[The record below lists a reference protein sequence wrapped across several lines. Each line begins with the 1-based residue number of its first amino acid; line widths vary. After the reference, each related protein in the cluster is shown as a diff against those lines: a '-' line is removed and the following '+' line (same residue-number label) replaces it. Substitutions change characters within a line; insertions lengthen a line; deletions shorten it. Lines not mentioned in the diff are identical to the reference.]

1 MMRTLRAL
9 GARFGRAALTALLAA
24 GAGAGAAS
32 AQEPWR
38 ESYFPY
44 FTGSPTD
51 GLMAIARY
59 QFTKAAPYFISQSDE
74 QDVINPLSYA
84 GALSGEA
91 GIGTRGSRFVSVV
104 LRAPGLVPG
113 WRFHGTL
120 EGRRD
125 GRFGSFGLGPARI
138 APVDP
143 TRDVD
148 DYYRA
153 RRDRYVARA
162 EVTRNL
168 AGPLRLAFAGSIEHT
183 RFSEISAPSRIGP
196 NPITNTDGILRAT
209 LVVDTRDAEFV
220 PGNGVLLEGGVLVGT
235 DGVDTNIQD
244 GIERAPYQG
253 AYLHLRGYVSPREG
267 TVLAGRFAMRGLTS
281 GAAFSAKY
289 MLPGWERDITVMGG
303 VESHRGYIKG
313 RFGGR
318 GMLLGGLEIRHDL
331 LNAGD
336 FGAVSVLGFVDG
348 GRVFDFVDNVT
359 LTAKEWEMAYGGGV
373 ALRIL
378 RSAVLTF
385 NFAGG
390 GDGFTFSTGTGWT
403 F

>member
-1 MMRTLRAL
+1 MRPVPARA
-9 GARFGRAALTALLAA
+9 ARLGRAALVAA
-24 GAGAGAAS
+24 IASAAASRAS

-38 ESYFPY
+38 QSYFPY

-51 GLMAIARY
+51 GAMVIARY
-59 QFTKAAPYFISQSDE
+59 QFTKAAPYFISQSDDR
-74 QDVINPLSYA
+74 DVINPLSYA
-84 GALSGEA
+84 AALSGEA

-104 LRAPGLVPG
+104 LRAPGLVSG

-125 GRFGSFGLGPARI
+125 GRFGFYGLGPADL
-138 APVDP
+138 APADP
-143 TRDVD
+143 SLDVGTFN
-148 DYYRA
+148 RA

-162 EVTRNL
+162 EATRNIV
-168 AGPLRLAFAGSIEHT
+168 GPLGIAVAGSLERT
-183 RFSEISAPSRIGP
+183 RFSEISAPSLVGAA
-196 NPITNTDGILRAT
+196 PITNTDGILRAT

-220 PGNGVLLEGGVLVGT
+220 PGNGVLLEAGVLAGT
-235 DGVDTNIQD
+235 DGIDTGVQD
-244 GIERAPYQG
+244 DAPRAMYQG
-253 AYLHLRGYVSPREG
+253 AYLNLRGYVSPREG
-267 TVLAGRFAMRGLTS
+267 TVVAGRFALRGLS
-281 GAAFSAKY
+281 GGAPVSARY
-289 MLPGWERDITVMGG
+289 MMHGWERDITVMGG

-318 GMLLGGLEIRHDL
+318 GVLLGGVELRHDL

-336 FGAVSVLGFVDG
+336 FGAVSLLGFVDG
-348 GRVFDFVDNVT
+348 GRVFDGGEGVK
-359 LTAKEWEMAYGGGV
+359 LTSKEWEMAYGGGV

-385 NFAGG
+385 NFAAG